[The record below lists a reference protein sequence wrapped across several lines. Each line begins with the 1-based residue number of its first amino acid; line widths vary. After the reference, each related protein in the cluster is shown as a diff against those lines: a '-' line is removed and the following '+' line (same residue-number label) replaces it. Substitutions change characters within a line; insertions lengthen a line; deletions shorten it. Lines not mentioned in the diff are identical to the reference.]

1 MRFLRKSLTGLFLLG
16 ATLALFTF
24 AFLMVRSAIE
34 SKDDGQRRG
43 GGPRERIFAVNVVPF
58 QAGEQTPIMQ
68 VFGEV
73 QSQRSLDIRSAVGG
87 SIIELHPDFQNGGQ
101 VNEGEVILKIDPSN
115 AETALALVKADMLN
129 AQADLLEATG
139 ALQLAEDEVAAAKQQ
154 VALRLKALKRQND
167 LVERGVGTEASVETA
182 EFAAS
187 SATQA
192 VLSKRQSFQASQAR
206 RDQAKARV
214 VKVEISMAEAERN
227 LQETVLYAKFS
238 GSLANVNVVAGGML
252 ANNERIGQLVDP
264 LALEVTF
271 RVSTSQH
278 LRLLDEDGILRN
290 LKISATLDV
299 LGAEIKTEGTLTRE
313 AAIVGEGLT
322 GRLLFASLLNVKGL
336 RPGDFVTVDIT
347 EPELKWVAKLPAS
360 ALNGNNEVLFVGED
374 DRLLAA
380 PVSLIRR
387 QGNDVLVRSREL
399 RDAKVV
405 VARSPVLGAGIK
417 VRILAE
423 DGDEEPEVPTT
434 VKLDPERR
442 AKLIAFVE
450 ANKRLPKT
458 VKKRLLKQLEQPEV
472 PTEMVER
479 LESRMGG

>member
-1 MRFLRKSLTGLFLLG
+1 L
-16 ATLALFTF
+16 
-24 AFLMVRSAIE
+24 
-34 SKDDGQRRG
+34 
-43 GGPRERIFAVNVVPF
+43 
-58 QAGEQTPIMQ
+58 
-68 VFGEV
+68 
-73 QSQRSLDIRSAVGG
+73 
-87 SIIELHPDFQNGGQ
+87 
-101 VNEGEVILKIDPSN
+101 
-115 AETALALVKADMLN
+115 LN
-129 AQADLLEATG
+129 A
-139 ALQLAEDEVAAAKQQ
+139 
-154 VALRLKALKRQND
+154 
-167 LVERGVGTEASVETA
+167 
-182 EFAAS
+182 
-187 SATQA
+187 
-192 VLSKRQSFQASQAR
+192 
-206 RDQAKARV
+206 
-214 VKVEISMAEAERN
+214 
-227 LQETVLYAKFS
+227 
-238 GSLANVNVVAGGML
+238 
-252 ANNERIGQLVDP
+252 
-264 LALEVTF
+264 
-271 RVSTSQH
+271 
-278 LRLLDEDGILRN
+278 
-290 LKISATLDV
+290 
-299 LGAEIKTEGTLTRE
+299 
-313 AAIVGEGLT
+313 
-322 GRLLFASLLNVKGL
+322 KGL

-472 PTEMVER
+472 PKEMVER

>member
-1 MRFLRKSLTGLFLLG
+1 
-16 ATLALFTF
+16 
-24 AFLMVRSAIE
+24 
-34 SKDDGQRRG
+34 
-43 GGPRERIFAVNVVPF
+43 
-58 QAGEQTPIMQ
+58 
-68 VFGEV
+68 
-73 QSQRSLDIRSAVGG
+73 
-87 SIIELHPDFQNGGQ
+87 
-101 VNEGEVILKIDPSN
+101 
-115 AETALALVKADMLN
+115 
-129 AQADLLEATG
+129 
-139 ALQLAEDEVAAAKQQ
+139 
-154 VALRLKALKRQND
+154 
-167 LVERGVGTEASVETA
+167 
-182 EFAAS
+182 
-187 SATQA
+187 
-192 VLSKRQSFQASQAR
+192 
-206 RDQAKARV
+206 
-214 VKVEISMAEAERN
+214 
-227 LQETVLYAKFS
+227 
-238 GSLANVNVVAGGML
+238 VNVVAGGML

-278 LRLLDEDGILRN
+278 LRLLDEDGILRS

-472 PTEMVER
+472 PKEMVER